1 MARQGSSGS
10 LERVLR
16 RTKSEF
22 DRVREHNAYLDSTPH
37 ATPFD
42 LLHPAA
48 MSTIDMIQTTSVDAT
63 EITADNPSSQAE
75 SVVPVA
81 NDNAAAIGST
91 VTATEQMSRKDV
103 EVYVDVLLMTI
114 DPFNE

>member
-10 LERVLR
+10 LERVHR

-37 ATPFD
+37 ATRFY
-42 LLHPAA
+42 LLHPAV
-48 MSTIDMIQTTSVDAT
+48 MSTIDMIQTTSVNT
-63 EITADNPSSQAE
+63 TKNPADDPSSQAE

-81 NDNAAAIGST
+81 DENTAAIGCT
-91 VTATEQMSRKDV
+91 IANVAEQVSHENA
-103 EVYVDVLLMTI
+103 EVYVDLLLITI
-114 DPFNE
+114 DPV